1 MKRKLQHETRD
12 ALIMAMRGRKSYGL
26 IAKELGVTRST
37 VAGVCFRADYP
48 LETRY
53 ASSGRHNQIRV
64 GNNGGP
70 GQFAPLTLREA
81 RSAAR

>member
-1 MKRKLQHETRD
+1 MKRKPTHAGRD
-12 ALIMAMRGRKSYGL
+12 AAILAMRGRKSYGL
-26 IAKELGVTRST
+26 IAKELGITRST

-53 ASSGRHNQIRV
+53 ASSGSHNKINV

-70 GQFAPLTLREA
+70 GQFAPMGLREL